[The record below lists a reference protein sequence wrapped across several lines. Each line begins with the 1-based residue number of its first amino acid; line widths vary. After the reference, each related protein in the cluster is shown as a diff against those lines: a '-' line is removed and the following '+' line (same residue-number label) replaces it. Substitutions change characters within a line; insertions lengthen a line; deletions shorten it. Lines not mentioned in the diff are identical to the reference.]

1 MNLYNEY
8 NLTID
13 KSIPVYI
20 NNKVN
25 FKNII
30 IKINDLNKNE
40 IINELKNYSFN
51 IYIEHL
57 NVFSLDLDF
66 IYRLE
71 GYQIYNDNF
80 IINLPFYYLFEISD
94 TPIVIKLKSN
104 YSKIKFENVLLIGL
118 NINKSLKIPNLTY
131 YQSIYSISTT
141 IISTKSKQ
149 AVIIPN
155 LLKGIFMKKEEIK
168 YINNITFICNYNQ
181 FVFYD
186 KFDTYY
192 NIFEL
197 NNDLLYI
204 SFSNKLNYKNNS
216 IKSYDDSVNFSQ
228 IYRFIL
234 DFEVDLTI
242 VDAISISFYFLI
254 DAFQ

>member
-80 IINLPFYYLFEISD
+80 IINLPFYYL
-94 TPIVIKLKSN
+94 
-104 YSKIKFENVLLIGL
+104 Y
-118 NINKSLKIPNLTY
+118 
-131 YQSIYSISTT
+131 
-141 IISTKSKQ
+141 
-149 AVIIPN
+149 
-155 LLKGIFMKKEEIK
+155 
-168 YINNITFICNYNQ
+168 
-181 FVFYD
+181 
-186 KFDTYY
+186 
-192 NIFEL
+192 
-197 NNDLLYI
+197 
-204 SFSNKLNYKNNS
+204 
-216 IKSYDDSVNFSQ
+216 
-228 IYRFIL
+228 
-234 DFEVDLTI
+234 
-242 VDAISISFYFLI
+242 
-254 DAFQ
+254 